1 MNMIEQRRRNR
12 GQGGFTLVELLV
24 VIAILAVLGG
34 VAVFAVGNLTG
45 ESKAAACQAEYNSVQ
60 TAILA
65 AGASND
71 SGDDATAFLEG
82 DPDYWGDNLGTSG
95 SPASSITG
103 LDGRDD
109 CDTVTLP

>member
-1 MNMIEQRRRNR
+1 MEMIERRKRNR

-45 ESKAAACQAEYNSVQ
+45 ESKTAACQAEFNSVQ

-65 AGASND
+65 AGATNEA
-71 SGDDATAFLEG
+71 DDATDFLEG
-82 DPDYWGDNLGTSG
+82 NPDYWDGNLTASG
-95 SPASSITG
+95 SPSSSISG
-103 LDGRDD
+103 LTDRAA
-109 CDTVTLP
+109 CETATLP